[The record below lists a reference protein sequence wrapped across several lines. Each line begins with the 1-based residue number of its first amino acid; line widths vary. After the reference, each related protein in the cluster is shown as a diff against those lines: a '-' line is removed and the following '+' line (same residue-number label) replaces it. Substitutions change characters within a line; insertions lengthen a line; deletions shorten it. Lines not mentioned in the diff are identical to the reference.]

1 MTRCDYCTYRNGWDC
16 GDGWGRVSESCL
28 CDSFS
33 LDFSAMSE
41 ELQKRIQTYL
51 MMESIVKDD
60 SVDTY
65 WGDW

>member
-1 MTRCDYCTYRNGWDC
+1 
-16 GDGWGRVSESCL
+16 
-28 CDSFS
+28 
-33 LDFSAMSE
+33 MSE